1 MATNKTVFFL
11 IGILLIVLGASML
24 APYSLQIV
32 FRENSHS
39 FISASFVTIFIGVLF
54 VLANLER
61 EFKLNLR
68 QTFLFSSLAWIMV
81 ALFGSLP
88 FLLST
93 QNFTLSEAF
102 FESMSGITTTG
113 ATIISDLDNSPKSIL
128 LWRAIMQW
136 LGGIGIVVMAITIL
150 PLLKVGGMQLF
161 KMEGPDSTEKIL
173 PRTIEVA
180 TIIISTY
187 IALTFLCGFFYWTFG
202 MSIFDSVSHAMTTIA
217 TGGFSTHNDSI
228 GYFNSSNIEIVA
240 SIFIILGSIPFISYL
255 KFAQGNK
262 KVFFQD
268 VQIRGLIYLLA
279 LSIFVMF
286 LYLLFINNE
295 SNLFDKIRISSFNVI
310 SILSGT
316 GYVTDDFG
324 LWGKFSLIFFLLLM
338 FIGGCAGSTA
348 CGIKIFRLQMLLIFL
363 KNQIKKIISPN
374 SVIILKYNNQKI
386 SDNFINSVIIFIFTF
401 LFIFLI
407 IAMLLSISG
416 LDFITSISGA
426 ASSISNVGPGLG
438 DIIGP
443 NGNYK
448 DIPDISKWILSAGML
463 LGRLELFAVLVY
475 SFRLFGEI
483 NYGNL

>member
-1 MATNKTVFFL
+1 
-11 IGILLIVLGASML
+11 ML
-24 APYSLQIV
+24 APYALQIILN
-32 FRENSHS
+32 EGSHS

-54 VLANLER
+54 ILANLEK
-61 EFKLNLR
+61 EFRLNLR
-68 QTFLFSSLAWIMV
+68 QTFLFSSSAWIMV
-81 ALFGSLP
+81 AIFGSLP
-88 FLLST
+88 FLLSP
-93 QNFTLSEAF
+93 QNFSISEAF

-113 ATIISDLDNSPKSIL
+113 ATIISDLDKSPKSIL

-161 KMEGPDSTEKIL
+161 KMEGPDKTEKIL

-180 TIIISTY
+180 AIIISTY
-187 IALTFLCGFFYWTFG
+187 IILTLICGFFYWVFG
-202 MSIFDSVSHAMTTIA
+202 MTVFDSVSHAMTTIA
-217 TGGFSTHNDSI
+217 TGGFSTHNQSI
-228 GYFNSSNIEIVA
+228 GFFQNSNIEIVA

-262 KVFFQD
+262 KIFFKD
-268 VQIRGLIYLLA
+268 VQIRGLIYLLFI
-279 LSIFVMF
+279 SIVIMF
-286 LYLLFINNE
+286 IYLLFINDE
-295 SNLFDKIRISSFNVI
+295 SSLFDKIRISSFNVI

-363 KNQIKKIISPN
+363 KNQIKKLISPN
-374 SVIILKYNNQKI
+374 SVIVTKYNNQKI
-386 SDNFINSVIIFIFTF
+386 SDDFINSVIIFIFTF

-463 LGRLELFAVLVY
+463 LGRLELFAVLVLFFP
-475 SFRLFGEI
+475 SFWR
-483 NYGNL
+483 N

>member
-1 MATNKTVFFL
+1 MANNKTVFFL
-11 IGILLIVLGASML
+11 IGILLIVLGLSML
-24 APYSLQIV
+24 APYSMQVIYK
-32 FRENSHS
+32 ENSHS
-39 FISASFVTIFIGVLF
+39 FVSASFVTIFIGILCI
-54 VLANLER
+54 LANLEKDL
-61 EFKLNLR
+61 KLNLR
-68 QTFLFSSLAWIMV
+68 QTFLFSTLAWVTV
-81 ALFGSLP
+81 AIFGSLP
-88 FLLST
+88 FILSS
-93 QNFTLSEAF
+93 QAFSFSDAF

-187 IALTFLCGFFYWTFG
+187 IILTLFCGFFYWIFG
-202 MSIFDSVSHAMTTIA
+202 MTVFDSICHAMTTIA

-228 GYFNSSNIEIVA
+228 GFFKNSNIEIVA

-255 KFAQGNK
+255 KFSQGNK

-268 VQIRGLIYLLA
+268 VQIKGLVYLLA
-279 LSIFVMF
+279 FSILIMF
-286 LYLLFINNE
+286 LYLLFINYD
-295 SNLFDKIRISSFNVI
+295 SNLFEKIRISSFNVI

-324 LWGKFSLIFFLLLM
+324 LWGKFSLIFFLFLM

-363 KNQIKKIISPN
+363 RNQIKKLIYPN
-374 SVIILKYNNQKI
+374 SVIITKYNNQKI
-386 SDNFINSVIIFIFTF
+386 SDDFIRSVIIFIFSF

-416 LDFITSISGA
+416 LDFVTSISGA

-438 DIIGP
+438 EIIGP
-443 NGNYK
+443 DGNYK
-448 DIPDISKWILSAGML
+448 SLPDLSKWILTIGML
-463 LGRLELFAVLVY
+463 LGRLELFAVLVLFFP
-475 SFRLFGEI
+475 SFWR
-483 NYGNL
+483 N

>member
-11 IGILLIVLGASML
+11 IGILLIVLGVSML
-24 APYSLQIV
+24 APYSMQIL
-32 FRENSHS
+32 FDENSHS
-39 FISASFVTIFIGVLF
+39 FISSSFITIFIGILF
-54 VLANLER
+54 VLANLEK

-68 QTFLFSSLAWIMV
+68 QTFLFSTLAWVMIAV
-81 ALFGSLP
+81 FGSLP

-93 QNFTLSEAF
+93 NEFTFSEAF

-161 KMEGPDSTEKIL
+161 KMEGPDTTEKIL

-187 IALTFLCGFFYWTFG
+187 FILTFFCGFFYWLFG
-202 MSIFDSVSHAMTTIA
+202 MTIFDSICHAMTTIA

-228 GYFNSSNIEIVA
+228 GFFKNSNIEVIA
-240 SIFIILGSIPFISYL
+240 SVFIILGSIPFIAYL
-255 KFAQGNK
+255 KFSQGNTK
-262 KVFFQD
+262 IFFQD
-268 VQIRGLIYLLA
+268 VQIRGLIYLLTI
-279 LSIFVMF
+279 SIIIMF
-286 LYLLFINNE
+286 FYLLFIDYE

-324 LWGKFSLIFFLLLM
+324 LWGKFSLIFFLFLM

-363 KNQIKKIISPN
+363 KDQIKKLIHPN
-374 SVIILKYNNQKI
+374 SVIITKYNNHKI
-386 SDNFINSVIIFIFTF
+386 SDTFIKSVIIFIFTF

-438 DIIGP
+438 DMIGP

-448 DIPDISKWILSAGML
+448 ALPDLSKWILAAGML
-463 LGRLELFAVLVY
+463 LGRLELFAVLVLFFP
-475 SFRLFGEI
+475 SFWR
-483 NYGNL
+483 N

>member
-24 APYSLQIV
+24 APYSIQIMYE
-32 FRENSHS
+32 ENSHS
-39 FISASFVTIFIGVLF
+39 FVSSSFVTIFIGILF
-54 VLANLER
+54 ILANLEK

-68 QTFLFSSLAWIMV
+68 QTFLFSTLAWLMV
-81 ALFGSLP
+81 AIFGSLP
-88 FLLST
+88 FLLSS
-93 QNFTLSEAF
+93 NEFTLSEAF

-161 KMEGPDSTEKIL
+161 KMEGPDTTEKIL

-180 TIIISTY
+180 AIIISTY
-187 IALTFLCGFFYWTFG
+187 VALTFFCGLFYWLFG
-202 MSIFDSVSHAMTTIA
+202 MTIFDSVCHAMTTIA

-228 GYFNSSNIEIVA
+228 GFFKNPNIEIIA

-255 KFAQGNK
+255 KFSQGNRK
-262 KVFFQD
+262 IFFTD
-268 VQIRGLIYLLA
+268 VQIKGLIYLLVI
-279 LSIFVMF
+279 STVIMFV
-286 LYLLFINNE
+286 YLLFIKFE
-295 SNLFDKIRISSFNVI
+295 SSLIDKIRISSFNVI

-324 LWGKFSLIFFLLLM
+324 LWGKFSLIFFLFLM

-363 KNQIKKIISPN
+363 KDQIKKLIYPN
-374 SVIILKYNNQKI
+374 SVIITKYNNQKI
-386 SDNFINSVIIFIFTF
+386 SDDFIKSVIIFIFTF

-438 DIIGP
+438 EMIGP

-448 DIPDISKWILSAGML
+448 ALPDLSKWILTAGML
-463 LGRLELFAVLVY
+463 LGRLELFAVLVLFFP
-475 SFRLFGEI
+475 SFWR
-483 NYGNL
+483 N

>member
-24 APYSLQIV
+24 GPYALQVILD
-32 FRENSHS
+32 EGSHS

-54 VLANLER
+54 ILANLEK

-88 FLLST
+88 FVLST
-93 QNFTLSEAF
+93 QNFTFSEAF

-113 ATIISDLDNSPKSIL
+113 ATIISDLDSSPKSIL

-173 PRTIEVA
+173 PRTVEVA
-180 TIIISTY
+180 AIIISTY
-187 IALTFLCGFFYWTFG
+187 IVLTFLCGFFYWVFG
-202 MSIFDSVSHAMTTIA
+202 MTMFDSVSHAMTTIA

-228 GYFNSSNIEIVA
+228 GFFKNPNIEIVA

-255 KFAQGNK
+255 KFAQGNR
-262 KVFFQD
+262 KVFFND
-268 VQIRGLIYLLA
+268 VQIKGLIYLLVI
-279 LSIFVMF
+279 SITVMF
-286 LYLLFINNE
+286 FYLMFINYE
-295 SNLFDKIRISSFNVI
+295 SSLLDKIRVSSFNVI

-324 LWGKFSLIFFLLLM
+324 LWGKFSLVFFLLLM

-363 KNQIKKIISPN
+363 KNQIQKLITPN
-374 SVIILKYNNQKI
+374 SVIITKYNNQKI

-407 IAMLLSISG
+407 MAMLLSISG
-416 LDFITSISGA
+416 LDFISSISGA

-443 NGNYK
+443 NGNYQA
-448 DIPDISKWILSAGML
+448 IPDISKWILSIGML
-463 LGRLELFAVLVY
+463 LGRLELFAVLVLFFP
-475 SFRLFGEI
+475 SFWR
-483 NYGNL
+483 N

>member
-1 MATNKTVFFL
+1 MVTNKTVFFM
-11 IGILLIVLGASML
+11 IGVLLVVLGGSMM
-24 APYSLQIV
+24 APYAIQFIYK
-32 FRENSHS
+32 EGSHS
-39 FISASFVTIFIGVLF
+39 FVSSSFVTIFIGILF
-54 VLANLER
+54 ILANLEK

-68 QTFLFSSLAWIMV
+68 QTFLFSTLAWLMV
-81 ALFGSLP
+81 AVFGSLP
-88 FLLST
+88 FLLSP
-93 QNFTLSEAF
+93 QEFTFSEAF

-113 ATIISDLDNSPKSIL
+113 ATIITDLDNSPKSIL

-161 KMEGPDSTEKIL
+161 KMEGPDTTEKIL

-187 IALTFLCGFFYWTFG
+187 LTLTFLCGFFYWLFG
-202 MSIFDSVSHAMTTIA
+202 MSTFDSVSHAMTTIA

-228 GYFNSSNIEIVA
+228 GFFKSSNIEIIA
-240 SIFIILGSIPFISYL
+240 SIFIVLGSIPFISYL
-255 KFAQGNK
+255 KFVQGNK

-268 VQIRGLIYLLA
+268 VQIKGLIYLILI
-279 LSIFVMF
+279 SVIIMF
-286 LYLLFINNE
+286 IYLMLINYE
-295 SNLFDKIRISSFNVI
+295 SNFLDKIRISSFNVI

-324 LWGKFSLIFFLLLM
+324 LWGKFSLIFFLFLM

-348 CGIKIFRLQMLLIFL
+348 CGIKIFRLQMLFVFL
-363 KNQIKKIISPN
+363 KNQIKKLIYPN
-374 SVIILKYNNQKI
+374 SVIINKYNNQKI
-386 SDNFINSVIIFIFTF
+386 SDNFINSVIVFIFSF

-416 LDFITSISGA
+416 LDFLTSISGA
-426 ASSISNVGPGLG
+426 ASAISNVGPGLG
-438 DIIGP
+438 EMIGP

-448 DIPDISKWILSAGML
+448 NIPDLSKWILSAGML
-463 LGRLELFAVLVY
+463 LGRLELFAVLVLFFP
-475 SFRLFGEI
+475 SFWR
-483 NYGNL
+483 N

>member
-24 APYSLQIV
+24 APYSIQIMYE
-32 FRENSHS
+32 ENSHS
-39 FISASFVTIFIGVLF
+39 FVSSSFVTIFIGILF
-54 VLANLER
+54 ILANLEK

-68 QTFLFSSLAWIMV
+68 QTFLFSTLAWLMV
-81 ALFGSLP
+81 AIFGSLP
-88 FLLST
+88 FLLSS
-93 QNFTLSEAF
+93 NEFTLSEAF

-173 PRTIEVA
+173 PRTVEVA
-180 TIIISTY
+180 AIIISTY
-187 IALTFLCGFFYWTFG
+187 VVLTFFCGLFYWLFG
-202 MSIFDSVSHAMTTIA
+202 MTIFDSVCHAMTTIA

-228 GYFNSSNIEIVA
+228 GFFKNPNIEIIA

-255 KFAQGNK
+255 KFSQGNRK
-262 KVFFQD
+262 IFFTD
-268 VQIRGLIYLLA
+268 VQIKGLIYLLVI
-279 LSIFVMF
+279 STVIMFV
-286 LYLLFINNE
+286 YLLFIKFE
-295 SNLFDKIRISSFNVI
+295 SSLIDKIRISSFNVI

-324 LWGKFSLIFFLLLM
+324 LWGKFSLIFFLFLM

-363 KNQIKKIISPN
+363 KDQIKKLIYPN
-374 SVIILKYNNQKI
+374 SVIITKYNNQKI
-386 SDNFINSVIIFIFTF
+386 SDDFIKSVIIFIFTF

-438 DIIGP
+438 DMIGP

-448 DIPDISKWILSAGML
+448 ALPDLSKWILTAGML
-463 LGRLELFAVLVY
+463 LGRLELFAVLVLFFP
-475 SFRLFGEI
+475 SFWR
-483 NYGNL
+483 N

>member
-1 MATNKTVFFL
+1 MASNKTVFFL
-11 IGILLIVLGASML
+11 IGILLIVLGLSML
-24 APYSLQIV
+24 APYSMQVLYK
-32 FRENSHS
+32 ENSHS
-39 FISASFVTIFIGVLF
+39 FISSSFVTIFIGILCI
-54 VLANLER
+54 LANLDKDL
-61 EFKLNLR
+61 KLNLR
-68 QTFLFSSLAWIMV
+68 QTFLFSTLAWVTV
-81 ALFGSLP
+81 AIFGSLP
-88 FLLST
+88 FILSSQT
-93 QNFTLSEAF
+93 FSFSDAF

-187 IALTFLCGFFYWTFG
+187 IILTLFCGFFYWIFG
-202 MSIFDSVSHAMTTIA
+202 MSIFDSICHAMTTIA

-228 GYFNSSNIEIVA
+228 GFFKNSNIEIVA

-255 KFAQGNK
+255 KFSQGNK
-262 KVFFQD
+262 KIFFQD
-268 VQIRGLIYLLA
+268 VQIKGLLYLLT
-279 LSIFVMF
+279 LSILIMF
-286 LYLLFINNE
+286 IYLLFINYE
-295 SNLFDKIRISSFNVI
+295 SNLFEKIRISSFNVI

-324 LWGKFSLIFFLLLM
+324 LWGKFSLIFFLFLM

-363 KNQIKKIISPN
+363 KNQVKKLIYPN
-374 SVIILKYNNQKI
+374 SVIITKYNNQKI
-386 SDNFINSVIIFIFTF
+386 SDDFIRSVIIFIFSF

-416 LDFITSISGA
+416 LDFVTSISGA

-438 DIIGP
+438 EIIGP
-443 NGNYK
+443 DGNYK
-448 DIPDISKWILSAGML
+448 NLPDLSKWILATGML
-463 LGRLELFAVLVY
+463 LGRLELFAVLVLFFP
-475 SFRLFGEI
+475 SFWR
-483 NYGNL
+483 N

>member
-11 IGILLIVLGASML
+11 IGILLIVLGLSML
-24 APYSLQIV
+24 APYALQVIL
-32 FRENSHS
+32 EEGSHT

-54 VLANLER
+54 VLANLEK

-81 ALFGSLP
+81 ATFGSLP
-88 FLLST
+88 FLLSS
-93 QNFTLSEAF
+93 QDFSLSEAF

-113 ATIISDLDNSPKSIL
+113 ATIISDLDSSPKSIL

-180 TIIISTY
+180 AIIISTY
-187 IALTFLCGFFYWTFG
+187 VILTFLCGFFYWIFG
-202 MSIFDSVSHAMTTIA
+202 MSIFDSVSHSMTTIA

-228 GYFNSSNIEIVA
+228 GFFNSSNIEIVA

-255 KFAQGNK
+255 KFVQGNRS
-262 KVFFQD
+262 VFFKD
-268 VQIRGLIYLLA
+268 VQIKGLIYLLTI
-279 LSIFVMF
+279 STIIMF
-286 LYLLFINNE
+286 LYLLFIKYE
-295 SNLFDKIRISSFNVI
+295 GGIFDKVRISSFNVI

-324 LWGKFSLIFFLLLM
+324 LWGKFSLVFFLLLM

-363 KNQIKKIISPN
+363 KNQIKRLISPN
-374 SVIILKYNNQKI
+374 SVIITKYNNQKI
-386 SDNFINSVIIFIFTF
+386 SDNFINSVIIFIFSF

-438 DIIGP
+438 DVIGP

-448 DIPDISKWILSAGML
+448 DIPDLSKWILSVGML
-463 LGRLELFAVLVY
+463 LGRLELFAVLVLFFP
-475 SFRLFGEI
+475 SFWR
-483 NYGNL
+483 N

>member
-11 IGILLIVLGASML
+11 VGILLIVLGTAML
-24 APYSLQIV
+24 APYSLQLILK
-32 FRENSHS
+32 EGSHS
-39 FISASFVTIFIGVLF
+39 FISASIVTIFIGSLF
-54 VLANLER
+54 VLGNLEK

-68 QTFLFSSLAWIMV
+68 QTFLFSSLAWFMIAV
-81 ALFGSLP
+81 FGSLP
-88 FLLST
+88 FLLSA
-93 QNFTLSEAF
+93 QEFSFSESF

-113 ATIISDLDNSPKSIL
+113 ATIISNLDDSPKSIL

-150 PLLKVGGMQLF
+150 PLLQVGGMQLF

-173 PRTIEVA
+173 PRTVEVAA
-180 TIIISTY
+180 TIISIY
-187 IALTFLCGFFYWTFG
+187 IILTFLCGFFYWIFG

-217 TGGFSTHNDSI
+217 TGGFSTHNESI
-228 GYFNSSNIEIVA
+228 GFFKNSNIEIVA

-268 VQIRGLIYLLA
+268 VQIKGLIYILLI
-279 LSIFVMF
+279 SISVMF
-286 LYLLFINNE
+286 LYLIFT
-295 SNLFDKIRISSFNVI
+295 SNDSSLFDKIRISSFNVI

-324 LWGKFSLIFFLLLM
+324 LWGKFSLIFFLFLM
-338 FIGGCAGSTA
+338 FVGGCAGSTA

-363 KNQIKKIISPN
+363 KNQIKRLISPN
-374 SVIILKYNNQKI
+374 SVIITKYNNQKI

-448 DIPDISKWILSAGML
+448 DIPDISKWILSFGML
-463 LGRLELFAVLVY
+463 LGRLELFAVLVLFFP
-475 SFRLFGEI
+475 SFWR
-483 NYGNL
+483 N

>member
-1 MATNKTVFFL
+1 MTSNKTVFFL
-11 IGILLIVLGASML
+11 IGILLIVLGLSML
-24 APYSLQIV
+24 VPYSIQVIYE
-32 FRENSHS
+32 ENSHS
-39 FISASFVTIFIGVLF
+39 FISSSFVTIFIGILCI
-54 VLANLER
+54 LANLEKDL
-61 EFKLNLR
+61 KLNLR
-68 QTFLFSSLAWIMV
+68 QTFLFSTLAWVTV
-81 ALFGSLP
+81 AIFGSLP
-88 FLLST
+88 FILSNQT
-93 QNFTLSEAF
+93 FSFSDAF

-180 TIIISTY
+180 AIIISTY
-187 IALTFLCGFFYWTFG
+187 IVLTLFCGFFYWIFG
-202 MSIFDSVSHAMTTIA
+202 MTVFDSVCHAMTTIA

-228 GYFNSSNIEIVA
+228 GFFKNSNIEIVA
-240 SIFIILGSIPFISYL
+240 SLFIILGSIPFISYL
-255 KFAQGNK
+255 KFSQGNRK
-262 KVFFQD
+262 IFFQD
-268 VQIRGLIYLLA
+268 VQIKGLIYLL
-279 LSIFVMF
+279 IFSTIIMF
-286 LYLLFINNE
+286 LYLLFINYQG
-295 SNLFDKIRISSFNVI
+295 NLFEKIRISSFNVI

-324 LWGKFSLIFFLLLM
+324 LWGKFSLIFFLFLM

-363 KNQIKKIISPN
+363 KNQVKKLIYPN
-374 SVIILKYNNQKI
+374 SVIITKYNNQKI
-386 SDNFINSVIIFIFTF
+386 SDDFIRSVIIFIFSF

-416 LDFITSISGA
+416 LDFVTSISGA

-438 DIIGP
+438 KIIGP
-443 NGNYK
+443 DGNYK
-448 DIPDISKWILSAGML
+448 SLPDLSKWILATGML
-463 LGRLELFAVLVY
+463 LGRLELFAVLVLFFP
-475 SFRLFGEI
+475 SFWR
-483 NYGNL
+483 N

>member
-1 MATNKTVFFL
+1 MSNYKTVFFTL
-11 IGILLIVLGASML
+11 GILQIILGVSMFIPIIVQFF
-24 APYSLQIV
+24 YSEID
-32 FRENSHS
+32 SS
-39 FISASFVTIFIGVLF
+39 FFGSSIVTIIFGTLF
-54 VLANLER
+54 FLSNLDHDK
-61 EFKLNLR
+61 KLNL
-68 QTFLFSSLAWIMV
+68 QQAFLLTALSWISI
-81 ALFGSLP
+81 AIFGSLP
-88 FLLST
+88 FVFSSIELSIT
-93 QNFTLSEAF
+93 DSF

-187 IALTFLCGFFYWTFG
+187 IVLTLMCGFFYWIFG
-202 MSIFDSVSHAMTTIA
+202 MTIFDSISHAMTTIA

-228 GYFNSSNIEIVA
+228 GFFKSSNIEIVA

-255 KFAQGNK
+255 KFTKGNRK
-262 KVFFQD
+262 IFFKD
-268 VQIRGLIYLLA
+268 VQIRGLIYLLVI
-279 LSIFVMF
+279 SVIIMF
-286 LYLLFINNE
+286 LYLLIINYE
-295 SNLFDKIRISSFNVI
+295 SSLFDKIRISSFNVI

-363 KNQIKKIISPN
+363 KNQIKKLISPN
-374 SVIILKYNNQKI
+374 SVIITKYNNQKI
-386 SDNFINSVIIFIFTF
+386 SDDFINSVIIFIFTF

-438 DIIGP
+438 DVIGP

-448 DIPDISKWILSAGML
+448 AIPDISKWILSAGML
-463 LGRLELFAVLVY
+463 LGRLELFAVLVLFFP
-475 SFRLFGEI
+475 SFWRS
-483 NYGNL
+483 

>member
-24 APYSLQIV
+24 APYALQV
-32 FRENSHS
+32 TQEEGSHS
-39 FISASFVTIFIGVLF
+39 FLSASFVTIFIGVLF
-54 VLANLER
+54 LLANLER

-68 QTFLFSSLAWIMV
+68 QTFLFSSLAWFMV
-81 ALFGSLP
+81 AVFGSLP
-88 FLLST
+88 FLLSAED
-93 QNFTLSEAF
+93 FTFSEAF

-113 ATIISDLDNSPKSIL
+113 ATIISDLDGSPKSIL
-128 LWRAIMQW
+128 LWRSIMQW

-173 PRTIEVA
+173 PRTVEVA
-180 TIIISTY
+180 VIIISTY
-187 IALTFLCGFFYWTFG
+187 LMLTFLCSLFYWIFG
-202 MSIFDSVSHAMTTIA
+202 MSVFDSISHAMTTIA

-228 GYFNSSNIEIVA
+228 GYFNNSNIEIIA
-240 SIFIILGSIPFISYL
+240 SIFIILGSIPFITYL
-255 KFAQGNK
+255 KFSQGNRK
-262 KVFFQD
+262 IFFQD
-268 VQIRGLIYLLA
+268 VQIKGLIYLLVI
-279 LSIFVMF
+279 SIVIMF
-286 LYLLFINNE
+286 FYLIFIGYE
-295 SNLFDKIRISSFNVI
+295 SSLLDKIRIASFNVV

-348 CGIKIFRLQMLLIFL
+348 CGIKIFRLQMLLLFL
-363 KNQIKKIISPN
+363 KNQIKKLLSPN
-374 SVIILKYNNQKI
+374 SVIITKYNNQKI
-386 SDNFINSVIIFIFTF
+386 SENFINSVIIFIFTF

-448 DIPDISKWILSAGML
+448 DIPDISKWILAFGML
-463 LGRLELFAVLVY
+463 LGRLELFAVLVLFFP
-475 SFRLFGEI
+475 SFWR
-483 NYGNL
+483 N

>member
-11 IGILLIVLGASML
+11 IGVLLIVLGVSML
-24 APYSLQIV
+24 APYAIQIV
-32 FRENSHS
+32 FNEGSHS

-54 VLANLER
+54 ILANLEK

-68 QTFLFSSLAWIMV
+68 QTFLFSSLAWLMV
-81 ALFGSLP
+81 AVFGSLP
-88 FLLST
+88 FVLSSE
-93 QNFTLSEAF
+93 NFSFSEAF

-113 ATIISDLDNSPKSIL
+113 ATIIPDLDNSPKSIL

-173 PRTIEVA
+173 PRTFEVA
-180 TIIISTY
+180 SIIISTY
-187 IALTFLCGFFYWTFG
+187 VILTFFCSFFYWIFG
-202 MSIFDSVSHAMTTIA
+202 MSLFDSISHAMTTIA

-228 GYFNSSNIEIVA
+228 GFFKSSNIEIVA

-255 KFAQGNK
+255 KFVKGNRSI
-262 KVFFQD
+262 FFND
-268 VQIRGLIYLLA
+268 VQIKGLIYLLVI
-279 LSIFVMF
+279 SIAVIFF
-286 LYLLFINNE
+286 YLILIDYE
-295 SNLFDKIRISSFNVI
+295 SDLIDKVRISSFNVI

-363 KNQIKKIISPN
+363 KNQIKKLISPN
-374 SVIILKYNNQKI
+374 TVIITKYNNQKI
-386 SDNFINSVIIFIFTF
+386 SDDFINSVIIFIFSF
-401 LFIFLI
+401 LFIFFI
-407 IAMLLSISG
+407 ITILLSISG

-438 DIIGP
+438 DVIGP

-448 DIPDISKWILSAGML
+448 DIPDLSKWILAAGML
-463 LGRLELFAVLVY
+463 LGRLELFAVLVLFFP
-475 SFRLFGEI
+475 SFWR
-483 NYGNL
+483 N

>member
-1 MATNKTVFFL
+1 
-11 IGILLIVLGASML
+11 
-24 APYSLQIV
+24 
-32 FRENSHS
+32 
-39 FISASFVTIFIGVLF
+39 
-54 VLANLER
+54 
-61 EFKLNLR
+61 
-68 QTFLFSSLAWIMV
+68 
-81 ALFGSLP
+81 
-88 FLLST
+88 
-93 QNFTLSEAF
+93 
-102 FESMSGITTTG
+102 
-113 ATIISDLDNSPKSIL
+113 
-128 LWRAIMQW
+128 
-136 LGGIGIVVMAITIL
+136 
-150 PLLKVGGMQLF
+150 
-161 KMEGPDSTEKIL
+161 
-173 PRTIEVA
+173 
-180 TIIISTY
+180 
-187 IALTFLCGFFYWTFG
+187 

-463 LGRLELFAVLVY
+463 LGRLELFAVLVLFFP
-475 SFRLFGEI
+475 SFWR
-483 NYGNL
+483 N

>member
-11 IGILLIVLGASML
+11 IGILLIVLGASMI
-24 APYSLQIV
+24 APYLLQVI
-32 FRENSHS
+32 FDEESHS
-39 FISASFVTIFIGVLF
+39 FISASFVTIFVGVLF
-54 VLANLER
+54 VLANLEK

-68 QTFLFSSLAWIMV
+68 QTFLFSSLAWLMV
-81 ALFGSLP
+81 AIFGSLP

-93 QNFTLSEAF
+93 QEFSFSEAF

-180 TIIISTY
+180 TIIILTY
-187 IALTFLCGFFYWTFG
+187 ITLTFVCGFFYWIFG
-202 MSIFDSVSHAMTTIA
+202 MTIFDSISHSMTTIA
-217 TGGFSTHNDSI
+217 TGGFSTHNESI
-228 GYFNSSNIEIVA
+228 GFFKNSNIEIVA
-240 SIFIILGSIPFISYL
+240 SIFIVLGSIPFISYL
-255 KFAQGNK
+255 KFAQGNRK
-262 KVFFQD
+262 IFFKD
-268 VQIRGLIYLLA
+268 VQIKGLIYLLIF
-279 LSIFVMF
+279 SIIIMF
-286 LYLLFINNE
+286 LYLVFINYE
-295 SNLFDKIRISSFNVI
+295 SSLLDKIRISSFNVI

-348 CGIKIFRLQMLLIFL
+348 CGIKIFRLQMLLLFL
-363 KNQIKKIISPN
+363 KNQIKKLISPN
-374 SVIILKYNNQKI
+374 SVIITKYNNQKI
-386 SDNFINSVIIFIFTF
+386 SDEFINSVIIFIFMF

-438 DIIGP
+438 EVIGP

-448 DIPDISKWILSAGML
+448 EIPDVSKWILSAGML
-463 LGRLELFAVLVY
+463 LGRLELFAVLVLFFP
-475 SFRLFGEI
+475 SFWRS
-483 NYGNL
+483 

>member
-24 APYSLQIV
+24 APYSIQIMYG
-32 FRENSHS
+32 ENSHS
-39 FISASFVTIFIGVLF
+39 FISSSFVTIFIGILF
-54 VLANLER
+54 VLANLEK

-68 QTFLFSSLAWIMV
+68 QTFLFSTLAWLMV
-81 ALFGSLP
+81 AIFGSLP
-88 FLLST
+88 FLLSA
-93 QNFTLSEAF
+93 NGFTISEAF

-161 KMEGPDSTEKIL
+161 KMEGPDTTEKIL

-180 TIIISTY
+180 AIIISTY
-187 IALTFLCGFFYWTFG
+187 VALTFICGFFYWMFG
-202 MSIFDSVSHAMTTIA
+202 MSIFDSVCHAMTTIA

-228 GYFNSSNIEIVA
+228 GFFKNSNIEIIA
-240 SIFIILGSIPFISYL
+240 SVFIVLGSIPFISYL
-255 KFAQGNK
+255 KFSQGNRK
-262 KVFFQD
+262 IFFTD
-268 VQIRGLIYLLA
+268 VQIKGLIYLLTI
-279 LSIFVMF
+279 SIVIMFV
-286 LYLLFINNE
+286 YLLLINFE
-295 SNLFDKIRISSFNVI
+295 SSVIDKIRISSFNVI

-316 GYVTDDFG
+316 GYVTYDFG
-324 LWGKFSLIFFLLLM
+324 LWGKFSLVFFLFLM

-363 KNQIKKIISPN
+363 RDHIKKLIYPN
-374 SVIILKYNNQKI
+374 SVIITKYNNQKI
-386 SDNFINSVIIFIFTF
+386 SDDFIKSVIIFIFTF

-438 DIIGP
+438 EMIGP

-448 DIPDISKWILSAGML
+448 SLPDLSKWILTAGML
-463 LGRLELFAVLVY
+463 LGRLELFAVLVLFFP
-475 SFRLFGEI
+475 SFWR
-483 NYGNL
+483 N

>member
-11 IGILLIVLGASML
+11 IGVLLIVLGGSML
-24 APYSLQIV
+24 APYALQV
-32 FRENSHS
+32 TLNEGSHS
-39 FISASFVTIFIGVLF
+39 FISASFITIFIGVLF
-54 VLANLER
+54 ILANLEK

-81 ALFGSLP
+81 AAFGSLP
-88 FLLST
+88 FLLSS
-93 QNFTLSEAF
+93 QNFSFSEAF

-180 TIIISTY
+180 AIIISTY
-187 IALTFLCGFFYWTFG
+187 IVLTFLCGFFYWVFG

-217 TGGFSTHNDSI
+217 TGGFSTHNESI
-228 GYFNSSNIEIVA
+228 GFFENPNIEIVA

-262 KVFFQD
+262 MVFFQD
-268 VQIRGLIYLLA
+268 VQIKGLIYLLTI
-279 LSIFVMF
+279 SIIIMF
-286 LYLLFINNE
+286 LYLLFIKYE
-295 SNLFDKIRISSFNVI
+295 SSLFDKIRISSFNVI

-324 LWGKFSLIFFLLLM
+324 LWGKFSLIFFLFLM

-363 KNQIKKIISPN
+363 KNQIKKLISPN
-374 SVIILKYNNQKI
+374 SVIITKYNNQKI

-448 DIPDISKWILSAGML
+448 DIPDLSKWVLSFGML
-463 LGRLELFAVLVY
+463 LGRLELFAVLVLFFP
-475 SFRLFGEI
+475 SFWR
-483 NYGNL
+483 N

>member
-1 MATNKTVFFL
+1 
-11 IGILLIVLGASML
+11 
-24 APYSLQIV
+24 
-32 FRENSHS
+32 
-39 FISASFVTIFIGVLF
+39 
-54 VLANLER
+54 
-61 EFKLNLR
+61 
-68 QTFLFSSLAWIMV
+68 
-81 ALFGSLP
+81 
-88 FLLST
+88 
-93 QNFTLSEAF
+93 
-102 FESMSGITTTG
+102 MSGITTTG

-161 KMEGPDSTEKIL
+161 KMEGPDTTEKIL

-180 TIIISTY
+180 AIIISTY
-187 IALTFLCGFFYWTFG
+187 VALTFLCGLFYWLFG
-202 MSIFDSVSHAMTTIA
+202 MTIFDSVCHAMTTIA

-228 GYFNSSNIEIVA
+228 GFFKNSNIEIIA
-240 SIFIILGSIPFISYL
+240 SLFIILGSIPFISYL
-255 KFAQGNK
+255 KFSQGNRK
-262 KVFFQD
+262 IFFND
-268 VQIRGLIYLLA
+268 VQIKGLIYLLIISTA
-279 LSIFVMF
+279 IMFV
-286 LYLLFINNE
+286 YLLFINFE
-295 SNLFDKIRISSFNVI
+295 SSLIDKIRISSFNVI

-324 LWGKFSLIFFLLLM
+324 LWGKFSLVFFLFLM

-363 KNQIKKIISPN
+363 KDQIKKLIYPN
-374 SVIILKYNNQKI
+374 SVIITKYNNQKI
-386 SDNFINSVIIFIFTF
+386 SDDFIKSVIIFIFTF

-438 DIIGP
+438 EMIGP

-448 DIPDISKWILSAGML
+448 ALPDLSKWILAAGML
-463 LGRLELFAVLVY
+463 LGRLELFAVLVLFFP
-475 SFRLFGEI
+475 SFWR
-483 NYGNL
+483 N